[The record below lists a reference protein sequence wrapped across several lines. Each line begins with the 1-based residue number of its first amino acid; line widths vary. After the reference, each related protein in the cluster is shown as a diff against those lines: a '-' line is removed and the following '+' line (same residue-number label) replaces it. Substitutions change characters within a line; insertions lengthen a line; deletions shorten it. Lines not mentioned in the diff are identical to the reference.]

1 MNNNISERISQLSP
15 LKKALVKLEEMQSKL
30 KAIEESKTEPIA
42 IIGMGCRFPGGAN
55 DPETY
60 WQLLRNGVDG
70 ITEVP
75 TNRWDIEAY
84 YDANPDAPGKM
95 YVRSGGFLDQVD
107 GFDPQ
112 FFGIS
117 PREAAGIDPQQRL
130 LLEVSWEALEQGGQL
145 PEKLRG
151 TQTGVFVG
159 LSLDDYLERS
169 VFSGDPSL
177 IDAYAALGN
186 FRSVAAGRIAYILGL
201 QGPTM
206 QVDTA
211 CSSSLVSVHLA
222 CQSLRNREC
231 NLAVAGGVNVMLSP
245 GTTIG
250 FCKLRAL
257 SADGH
262 CKTFDAD
269 ADGYSR
275 GEGCGVVVLK
285 RLSDALADGDKIQA
299 LIRGT
304 AVNHDGPS
312 SGLTVPNE
320 QAQEELIRQALRN
333 GKVEGHQISYIEAH
347 GTGTFLGDP
356 IEMGALAT
364 VLCQGRSPNRPLI
377 VGSAKTNIGH
387 LEAAAGIAGLIK
399 VVLSLQH
406 QEIPPHLNFQHPN
419 PHIPWQEI
427 PVVVPTKVTS
437 WSLEEGTR
445 LAGVSSFGMSGTN
458 AHVVLEEAPLSEQL
472 LSSVERPLHLLTLSA
487 KTEEA
492 LKQLVEKYGE
502 YLANTGHSLEDIC
515 FTANTRRSHF
525 NHRLSVVA
533 ASVSELQEKLLALN
547 TGQLSEVQMGKVP
560 DNYEPKLAF
569 LFTGQGSQYVNM
581 GRQLYETQPTFRATL
596 DRCADILEPYLEQ
609 PLLSV
614 LYPQDGIS
622 SPLNDTAY
630 TQPALFALEY
640 ALFELWK
647 SWGIEPSVV
656 MGHSV
661 GEYVAACVAG
671 VFSLEDGLKLIA
683 ARGRLMQALPSDGAM
698 VAVMASA
705 ETVTSVIEPY
715 PQTVAIAGLNGP
727 QNTVISGK
735 SEDIQ
740 GILSSFAAKDIKTV
754 NLNVSHAF
762 HSPLM
767 EPMLEQFEQVAAQIT
782 YSRPTIDIVSNVTGK
797 LATPEIATPEYW
809 CRHVR
814 QPVKFTNGITTLGK
828 AGYEI
833 FVEMGP
839 KPVLAGMGCHS
850 LTEPEKVWLPS
861 WHPLRDN
868 WQQMLQS
875 LSMLYSKGAKIN
887 WSGFNRDYPYF
898 RQVILPNY
906 QFQRQR
912 CWVEE
917 SDRRIGLT
925 PDENSQTL
933 NLPKEQSKPK
943 LLQQLKELSA
953 EDRLS
958 FLIASLQKE
967 IALVMGL
974 SSSQIIEP
982 QQGFFQIGMDSL
994 MAVELKNRLETGLG
1008 KSISSTAAFNYP
1020 NIEALAKYLLKD
1032 VACLETEVSDTDLSP
1047 DEIEKNSQDTAL
1059 SNLEQLSDEN
1069 IEALLLEKLETLSR

>member
-15 LKKALVKLEEMQSKL
+15 LKKALVKLEQMQSKL
-30 KAIEESKTEPIA
+30 KAIEEAKTEPIA

-55 DPETY
+55 DPEAY

-75 TNRWDIEAY
+75 SDRWDIETY
-84 YDANPDAPGKM
+84 YDTNPDAPGKM
-95 YVRSGGFLDQVD
+95 YVRSGGFLERVD

-130 LLEVSWEALEQGGQL
+130 LLEVSWEALERAGQL
-145 PEKLRG
+145 PEIRG
-151 TQTGVFVG
+151 SETGVFVG
-159 LSLDDYLERS
+159 LSLDDYSERS

-177 IDAYAALGN
+177 VDAYAALGN

-206 QVDTA
+206 QIDTA

-231 NLAVAGGVNVMLSP
+231 NLALAGGVNVMLSP

-250 FCKLRAL
+250 FCKLKAL
-257 SADGH
+257 STDGR
-262 CKTFDAD
+262 CKTFDAA
-269 ADGYSR
+269 ADGYAR

-285 RLSDALADGDKIQA
+285 RLSDAIASGDNIQA

-320 QAQEELIRQALRN
+320 QAQEKLIRQALKN
-333 GKVEGHQISYIEAH
+333 GKVEPNQISYIEAH

-364 VLCQGRSPNRPLI
+364 TLGEGRSPQQPLI

-399 VVLSLQH
+399 IVLSLQN
-406 QEIPPHLNFQHPN
+406 QEIPPHLNFNQPN

-427 PVVVPTKVTS
+427 PVVIPTEVTP
-437 WSLEEGTR
+437 WSVGEKSR

-458 AHVVLEEAPLSEQL
+458 AHVVLQEAPPEEIRKLGENEL
-472 LSSVERPLHLLTLSA
+472 PLHLLTLSA

-492 LKQLVEKYGE
+492 LQQLVEKYCQ
-502 YLANTGHSLEDIC
+502 YLANTEHFLGDIC
-515 FTANTRRSHF
+515 FTAQTKRSHF
-525 NHRLSVVA
+525 SHRLSIVA
-533 ASVSELQEKLLALN
+533 SSVTELREQLTTLN
-547 TGQLSEVQMGKVP
+547 TDRSSEIKIGKVP
-560 DNYEPKLAF
+560 ENYEPKLAF

-581 GRQLYETQPTFRATL
+581 GRQLYETQPTFHATL
-596 DRCADILEPYLEQ
+596 DRCAAILEPYLEQ

-614 LYPQDGIS
+614 LYPEEGVN

-630 TQPALFALEY
+630 TQPALFAIEY

-647 SWGIEPSVV
+647 SWGIQPDVV

-661 GEYVAACVAG
+661 GEYVAATVAG

-683 ARGRLMQALPSDGAM
+683 ARGRLMQALPTNGAM
-698 VAVMASA
+698 VVVMASA
-705 ETVTSVIEPY
+705 ETVASAIEPY
-715 PQTVAIAGLNGP
+715 SSIAIAAFNNP

-735 SEDIQ
+735 STDILH
-740 GILSSFAAKDIKTV
+740 IVSSLTAKDIKTV
-754 NLNVSHAF
+754 NLDVSHAF

-767 EPMLEQFEQVAAQIT
+767 EPMLKQFEQIANRVT
-782 YSRPTIDIVSNVTGK
+782 YCSPTLDIVSNLTGK
-797 LATPEIATPEYW
+797 LATSEIATPQYW
-809 CRHVR
+809 CRHIR
-814 QPVKFTNGITTLGK
+814 QPVKFIDGITTLGK
-828 AGYEI
+828 AGYEVFI
-833 FVEMGP
+833 EIGA
-839 KPVLAGMGCHS
+839 KPVLGGMGSLC

-861 WHPLRDN
+861 LHPHRAN
-868 WQQMLQS
+868 WQQMLHS
-875 LSMLYSKGAKIN
+875 LGILYTRGAKIN

-898 RQVILPNY
+898 RSVNLPNY

-912 CWVEE
+912 CWVTE
-917 SDRRIGLT
+917 SDLKIAPST
-925 PDENSQTL
+925 TVNQS
-933 NLPKEQSKPK
+933 PKPSKPK
-943 LLQQLKELSA
+943 LLQQLKELSV

-958 FLIASLQKE
+958 FLIASLQTE
-967 IALVMGL
+967 IASLLGL

-1008 KSISSTAAFNYP
+1008 TSISSTSAFNYP
-1020 NIEALAKYLLKD
+1020 NIEALAKYLLEE
-1032 VACLETEVSDTDLSP
+1032 VVCLETEVDSDLPSP
-1047 DEIEKNSQDTAL
+1047 EEESKHTTL

-1069 IEALLLEKLETLSR
+1069 IEALLLEKLETLSK

>member
-1 MNNNISERISQLSP
+1 MNDNINDRISQLSP
-15 LKKALVKLEEMQSKL
+15 LKRALVKLEEMQSKL
-30 KAIEESKTEPIA
+30 KAMEESKTEPIA

-75 TNRWDIEAY
+75 SDRWDIDAY
-84 YDANPDAPGKM
+84 YDTDPDVPGKM
-95 YVRSGGFLDQVD
+95 YVRSGGFLDRVD

-130 LLEVSWEALEQGGQL
+130 LLEVSWEALEQAGQL
-145 PEKLRG
+145 PENLRG
-151 TQTGVFVG
+151 SQTGVFVG

-169 VFSGDPSL
+169 VFSGDPSS

-206 QVDTA
+206 QIDTA

-222 CQSLRNREC
+222 INSLRNREC
-231 NLAVAGGVNVMLSP
+231 NLALAGGVNVMLSP

-250 FCKLRAL
+250 FCKLKAL
-257 SADGH
+257 SSDGH
-262 CKTFDAD
+262 CKTFDAA
-269 ADGYSR
+269 ADGYGR

-285 RLSDALADGDKIQA
+285 RLSDAIADGDNIEG

-320 QAQEELIRQALRN
+320 QAQEKLIRQALRN
-333 GKVEGHQISYIEAH
+333 GRVEPSQIDYIEAH

-356 IEMGALAT
+356 IEMEALAT
-364 VLCQGRSPNRPLI
+364 ALREGRSLQQPLI

-399 VVLSLQH
+399 IVLSLQN
-406 QEIPPHLNFQHPN
+406 QEIPPHLNFNQPN

-427 PVVVPTKVTS
+427 PVVIPTEVTP
-437 WSLEEGTR
+437 WLAGEKAR
-445 LAGVSSFGMSGTN
+445 FAGVSSFGMSGTN
-458 AHVVLEEAPLSEQL
+458 AHVILEEAPLEETKTIGDY
-472 LSSVERPLHLLTLSA
+472 ERPLHLLTLSA

-492 LKQLVEKYGE
+492 LKQLVEKYCE
-502 YLANTGHSLEDIC
+502 YLAKTKHSLGDIC
-515 FTANTRRSHF
+515 FTANTKRSHF
-525 NHRLSVVA
+525 SHRLSIVA
-533 ASVSELQEKLLALN
+533 SSVTELRE
-547 TGQLSEVQMGKVP
+547 QLMAVDDAHISKVP
-560 DNYEPKLAF
+560 EYEPKLAF

-596 DRCADILEPYLEQ
+596 DRCAAILEPLLEQ

-614 LYPQDGIS
+614 LYPKEGVS

-647 SWGIEPSVV
+647 SWGIQPSVV

-661 GEYVAACVAG
+661 GEYVAACIAG

-683 ARGRLMQALPSDGAM
+683 ERGRLMQALPTNGAM

-705 ETVTSVIEPY
+705 ETVASVIEPY
-715 PQTVAIAGLNGP
+715 SSTVAIAVFNSP

-735 SEDIQ
+735 STDILH
-740 GILSSFAAKDIKTV
+740 IVSSLTAQDIKTV

-767 EPMLEQFEQVAAQIT
+767 EPMLEQFEQVAKQVT
-782 YSRPTIDIVSNVTGK
+782 YSSPTLDIVSNLTGK
-797 LATPEIATPEYW
+797 LVTSEIATPQYW
-809 CRHVR
+809 CRHIR
-814 QPVKFTNGITTLGK
+814 QPVKFIDGITTLGE
-828 AGYEI
+828 AGYEVFI
-833 FVEMGP
+833 EIGA
-839 KPVLAGMGCHS
+839 KPVLGGIGCLS
-850 LTEPEKVWLPS
+850 LIESEKVWLS
-861 WHPLRDN
+861 SLHPHRDN

-875 LSMLYSKGAKIN
+875 LSMLHLRGVKID

-898 RQVILPNY
+898 HSVTLPSY
-906 QFQRQR
+906 QFQRQH
-912 CWVEE
+912 CWIE
-917 SDRRIGLT
+917 SDRQIVPTTTVNRS
-925 PDENSQTL
+925 P
-933 NLPKEQSKPK
+933 EQSKPK

-953 EDRLS
+953 EDRLP
-958 FLIASLQKE
+958 FLIAFLQTE
-967 IALVMGL
+967 IAVLMGL

-982 QQGFFQIGMDSL
+982 RQGFFQMGMDSL
-994 MAVELKNRLETGLG
+994 MAVELKNKLETGLG
-1008 KSISSTAAFNYP
+1008 TSISSTSAFNYP
-1020 NIEALAKYLLKD
+1020 NIEALAQYLLKE
-1032 VACLETEVSDTDLSP
+1032 VVCLETEADPDLSSP
-1047 DEIEKNSQDTAL
+1047 EEESTHTNF
-1059 SNLEQLSDEN
+1059 SNIEQLSDEN
-1069 IEALLLEKLETLSR
+1069 IEALLLEKLETLSK

>member
-1 MNNNISERISQLSP
+1 MNNHLSERISQLSP

-30 KAIEESKTEPIA
+30 KAIEQSKTEPIA

-55 DPETY
+55 NPETY
-60 WQLLRNGVDG
+60 WQLLRNGGDG
-70 ITEVP
+70 ITEIP
-75 TNRWDIEAY
+75 SDRWDIEEY

-95 YVRSGGFLDQVD
+95 YVRSGGFLEQVD

-130 LLEVSWEALEQGGQL
+130 LLEVSWEALEQAGQL
-145 PEKLRG
+145 PEQLRG
-151 TQTGVFVG
+151 TATGVFVG
-159 LSLDDYLERS
+159 LSLDDYSERS

-211 CSSSLVSVHLA
+211 CSSSLVSIHLA

-231 NLAVAGGVNVMLSP
+231 NLALASGVNVMLSP

-250 FCKLRAL
+250 FCKLKAL
-257 SADGH
+257 AADGH
-262 CKTFDAD
+262 CKTFDGS
-269 ADGYSR
+269 ADGYAR

-285 RLSDALADGDKIQA
+285 RLRDAIADGDKIQA

-304 AVNHDGPS
+304 AINHDGLS

-320 QAQEELIRQALRN
+320 QAQEELLRQALKN
-333 GKVEGHQISYIEAH
+333 GKVEPGEIDYIEAH

-364 VLCQGRSPNRPLI
+364 VLCQERSPQQPLI

-406 QEIPPHLNFQHPN
+406 QEIPPHLNFKQPN
-419 PHIPWQEI
+419 PHIRWDEI
-427 PVVVPTKVTS
+427 PVVIPTEVTP
-437 WSLEEGTR
+437 WSAGERSR

-458 AHVVLEEAPLSEQL
+458 AHVVLEEAPLSKPL
-472 LSSVERPLHLLTLSA
+472 PDSVERPLHLLSLSA
-487 KTEEA
+487 KTEAA
-492 LKQLVEKYGE
+492 LKQLSEKYCE
-502 YLANTGHSLEDIC
+502 YLADNRESLGDIC
-515 FTANTRRSHF
+515 FTTNTGRSHF
-525 NHRLSVVA
+525 AHRLSVVA
-533 ASVSELQEKLLALN
+533 SSVSELREQLMSLN
-547 TGQLSEVQMGKVP
+547 SDRSSAVIGKVP
-560 DNYEPKLAF
+560 ENYEPKLAF

-581 GRQLYETQPTFRATL
+581 GRELYETQPTFRATL
-596 DRCADILEPYLEQ
+596 DRCAEILEPLLEK

-614 LYPQDGIS
+614 LYPEDELS
-622 SPLNDTAY
+622 SPLNNTAY

-661 GEYVAACVAG
+661 GEYVAATIAG

-683 ARGRLMQALPSDGAM
+683 ARGRLMQALPADGAM

-715 PQTVAIAGLNGP
+715 TQTVAIAAFNGP
-727 QNTVISGK
+727 ENTVISGK
-735 SEDIQ
+735 SEDIE
-740 GILSSFAAKDIKTV
+740 GLVSIFTTKEIKTV

-767 EPMLEQFEQVAAQIT
+767 EPILEQFEGVAAQVT
-782 YSRPTIDIVSNVTGK
+782 YSQPNIDLVSNLTGK
-797 LATPEIATPEYW
+797 LATSEIATPEYW
-809 CRHVR
+809 CRHIR
-814 QPVKFTNGITTLGK
+814 QPVKFIDGMTTLGK

-833 FVEMGP
+833 FLEMGA
-839 KPVLAGMGCHS
+839 KPVLAGMGCHC
-850 LTEPEKVWLPS
+850 LPESDKVWLAS
-861 WHPLRDN
+861 LHPRQGN

-875 LSMLYSKGAKIN
+875 LSVLYKKGANID
-887 WSGFNRDYPYF
+887 WSGFHRDYPYF
-898 RQVILPNY
+898 RRVILPNY
-906 QFQRQR
+906 PFQRQR
-912 CWVEE
+912 CWVNE
-917 SDRRIGLT
+917 SDRRVVLT
-925 PDENSQTL
+925 PDESSQTS
-933 NLPKEQSKPK
+933 NIPQEPSKPK

-953 EDRLS
+953 EERLS
-958 FLIASLQKE
+958 FLITSVQKE
-967 IALVMGL
+967 VASVMGL

-982 QQGFFQIGMDSL
+982 QQGFFQMGMDSL

-1008 KSISSTAAFNYP
+1008 KSISSTSAFNYP
-1020 NIEALAKYLLKD
+1020 NIETLAKYLLEE
-1032 VACLETEVSDTDLSP
+1032 VACLTTEVSEPNLSDNDLEEAS
-1047 DEIEKNSQDTAL
+1047 NQTTL
-1059 SNLEQLSDEN
+1059 SHLEQLSDEN
-1069 IEALLLEKLETLSR
+1069 IEALLLEKLNTLSK